1 MVVLMVRK
9 IELMRMMLHS
19 LMNNMSEDEKL
30 DFLTEVFLLSEEF
43 RYNIAE
49 KTDDG
54 GRVQET
60 RDSEEV
66 ANIPEGKEDPG
77 RCD

>member
-1 MVVLMVRK
+1 MVRK
-9 IELMRMMLHS
+9 IELMRMMFHS
-19 LMNNMSEDEKL
+19 LMTNMSEDEKL

-43 RYNIAE
+43 RYNIAGDD
-49 KTDDG
+49 DDG
-54 GRVQET
+54 GRVQEA

-66 ANIPEGKEDPG
+66 ANIPEGEEDPG